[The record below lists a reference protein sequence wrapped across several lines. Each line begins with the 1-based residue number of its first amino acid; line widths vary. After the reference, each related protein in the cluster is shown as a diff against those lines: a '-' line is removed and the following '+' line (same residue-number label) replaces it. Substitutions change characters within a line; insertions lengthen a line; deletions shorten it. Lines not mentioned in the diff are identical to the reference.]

1 VPIKLRGGSLAR
13 ALGVALLVA
22 LSGPAV
28 QGATT
33 DRAPIVRAP
42 AAVRSAVC
50 NQTIGTSSNRS
61 NQPVVGGGLAVSPG
75 NAGSTPSCVSAPAVA
90 PESPS
95 AVFLPLMAGAI
106 FGLSYLFMR
115 RKAVGLRA

>member
-1 VPIKLRGGSLAR
+1 MDRRLLWAILRVSISVAVLSDGLAVG
-13 ALGVALLVA
+13 AQA
-22 LSGPAV
+22 
-28 QGATT
+28 ATT

-42 AAVRSAVC
+42 NAVRSAVC
-50 NQTIGTSSNRS
+50 NNAIGTGSNRS

-75 NAGSTPSCVSAPAVA
+75 NAGSTQSCVSAPAVV

-95 AVFLPLMAGAI
+95 AVFLPLIAGAI